1 MAAVPPEL
9 REGMSKMA
17 NSSGSAKRSGGNFIT
32 RMGNACLRFSLKY
45 MPDASIFAI
54 ILTVIAFLLGIVL
67 ADQTP
72 IQMFQNWYKGFWELL
87 AFAMQMAI
95 IVVTGN
101 AIANSPAVKGA
112 IRKLASTAKTG
123 KQAVWLVTF
132 VSIIVSFVHWG
143 LSLIV
148 GALLAK
154 ELAKSLRIKNV
165 PFEYGLIAAGG
176 YVGQMTWHG
185 MLSASIG
192 LSIATPGHIL
202 ESEMGIIPMS
212 EYMINPMNIFVTIAL
227 AILPP
232 LFASMMHP
240 KPEDVTPLEPDAIRA
255 LELEDLP
262 ILKRPANPSVGD
274 LLNYS
279 PIVAWGIGLMGMF
292 YVVYA
297 FATQGF
303 TAFDINMLNFIFLF
317 VGILLYGN
325 IANYV
330 RAVGAAAA
338 GTSGIIFQFPF
349 YAGIM
354 GMIKY
359 SGLIGILA
367 EGIVAISNSTT
378 FYLWTFL
385 SAALVNMFVPSGG
398 GQWTVQGPIAVA
410 SAKMM
415 NANMVK
421 TCLMVAYGNTWTN
434 MLQPFWAIALLGI
447 TGLKAKDLMGYS
459 TAIMICS
466 GFIFIIACFLPV

>member
-1 MAAVPPEL
+1 MSRETTQAAP
-9 REGMSKMA
+9 K
-17 NSSGSAKRSGGNFIT
+17 GSFIT
-32 RMGNACLRFSLKY
+32 RMGNSCLRFSLKY

-54 ILTVIAFLLGIVL
+54 LLTIIALILGVVL
-67 ADQTP
+67 AKQTP
-72 IQMFQNWYKGFWELL
+72 VQMIDHWGKGFWELL
-87 AFAMQMAI
+87 GFAMQMAL
-95 IVVTGN
+95 IVVTGS
-101 AIANSPAVKGA
+101 AIANSPIVKNGIRRLAAVP
-112 IRKLASTAKTG
+112 KTG
-123 KQAVWLVTF
+123 KQAVWMVTF
-132 VSIIVSFVHWG
+132 VSVLVSYLHWG

-154 ELAKSLRIKNV
+154 EMAKQLHIKKI

-227 AILPP
+227 LILPP
-232 LFASMMHP
+232 IAASMMHP
-240 KPEDVTPLEPDAIRA
+240 KDEDVMPLDADALRA
-255 LELEDLP
+255 IEIEDIP
-262 ILKRPANPSVGD
+262 IQKRPEKPTVGD
-274 LLNYS
+274 ILNYS
-279 PIVAWGIGLMGMF
+279 PVIAAAIGLLGLF
-292 YVVYA
+292 QVFRA
-297 FATQGF
+297 FAKNGF
-303 TAFDINMLNFIFLF
+303 TALDINMVNFIFLF

-330 RAVGAAAA
+330 RAVGAAAG
-338 GTSGIIFQFPF
+338 GTAGIIFQFPF

-359 SGLIGILA
+359 SGLVSILA
-367 EGIVAISNSTT
+367 NGIVAISNGTT
-378 FYLWTFL
+378 FYLWTFFS
-385 SAALVNMFVPSGG
+385 SALTNLFVPSGG
-398 GQWTVQGPIAVA
+398 GQWTVQGPVAIA

-434 MLQPFWAIALLGI
+434 MFQPFWAIALLGI
-447 TGLKAKDLMGYS
+447 TGLKAKDIMGYS
-459 TAIMICS
+459 TAIMLCS
-466 GFIFIIACFLPV
+466 GIIFFVASFLPV